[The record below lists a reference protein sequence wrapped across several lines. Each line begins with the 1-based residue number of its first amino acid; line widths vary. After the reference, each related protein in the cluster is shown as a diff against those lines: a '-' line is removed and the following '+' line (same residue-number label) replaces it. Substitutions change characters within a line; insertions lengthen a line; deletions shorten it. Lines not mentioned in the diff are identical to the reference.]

1 MSCKYEAGLNRCNA
15 LTVDKC
21 QGYERCPFYRTEEQA
36 AESQK
41 KANKRLRSLPDT
53 AQKSIADTYYR
64 GKRVWL

>member
-1 MSCKYEAGLNRCNA
+1 MSCKYESYQNGCKA

-41 KANKRLRSLPDT
+41 KANERLRCLPDMT
-53 AQKSIADTYYR
+53 QKSIADTYYR
-64 GKRVWL
+64 GKKVWI